1 MSTTGF
7 ADALTTL
14 ADRLMR
20 DTEATAAHN
29 VWGSPPDGNGVT
41 MAAWIKHYDA
51 QLLKLRDLAKA
62 AADHRVGLVESLPA
76 SVPQLAA
83 PDVLTK
89 AWDDL
94 GGLRKNLASEG
105 LALAAL
111 AERITG
117 YLARP
122 ALRLG
127 ETGYPMHLIGRALH

>member
-7 ADALTTL
+7 ADALTTF

-20 DTEATAAHN
+20 DTEATAARN
-29 VWGSPPDGNGVT
+29 VWGAPPDGNGVT

-51 QLLKLRDLAKA
+51 QLLKVRDLAKA
-62 AADHRVGLVESLPA
+62 TADHRVRFAESLPA

-83 PDVLTK
+83 SDVLTK

-94 GGLRKNLASEG
+94 GELRKNLASEG

-122 ALRLG
+122 ALRPG
-127 ETGYPMHLIGRALH
+127 ETGARMHLVGRAIH